1 MGLFYDRYGMIYGL
15 ALYGWDKEV
24 DGLWDG
30 ITVWGSA
37 FQQYVQR
44 HSAMKIRTM
53 DFILL

>member
-1 MGLFYDRYGMIYGL
+1 MIYGL